1 MSVAGTPYDDA
12 FRTLLNDCPQLILP
26 VLNDTFHE
34 HYTGKEQIVFLPN
47 EHFLNRKDGE
57 EQKRITD
64 SCFCVIGKSRKKYHA
79 ECQATIDHSILVR
92 IFEYD
97 TQIALDDG
105 ELKDNTLTV
114 TFPHTAVLFLR
125 HRETTPDTMT
135 IRMIVPGGEVSYEVR
150 VIKLQRYSLDEI
162 FSKGLLFFLPFYIF
176 SHENSFP
183 AYERSE
189 EALGN
194 LRREYQRIV
203 QGMEELERAE
213 KVNTF
218 TKLALYDMG
227 IRVLESIA
235 KNYPSVKKEVKAIMG
250 GKILEYEAKTIRN
263 EGMAQGM
270 AQGMEKMKQ
279 LIQCLI
285 DDGKSDEIPAVLADE
300 ARQEEMFL
308 RYNIT

>member
-1 MSVAGTPYDDA
+1 
-12 FRTLLNDCPQLILP
+12 
-26 VLNDTFHE
+26 
-34 HYTGKEQIVFLPN
+34 
-47 EHFLNRKDGE
+47 
-57 EQKRITD
+57 
-64 SCFCVIGKSRKKYHA
+64 
-79 ECQATIDHSILVR
+79 
-92 IFEYD
+92 
-97 TQIALDDG
+97 
-105 ELKDNTLTV
+105 
-114 TFPHTAVLFLR
+114 
-125 HRETTPDTMT
+125 
-135 IRMIVPGGEVSYEVR
+135 
-150 VIKLQRYSLDEI
+150 
-162 FSKGLLFFLPFYIF
+162 
-176 SHENSFP
+176 
-183 AYERSE
+183 
-189 EALGN
+189 
-194 LRREYQRIV
+194 
-203 QGMEELERAE
+203 MEELERAE